1 MISKLARLPI
11 RAFRHVL
18 LDRSYESYYSS
29 EVWEGKYRDEHYD
42 LGDPQEDGRFGALMQ
57 VLRRYD
63 HGPML
68 DLGCGDGLLWKRY
81 RPLSDSLLIGVDYS
95 ETAVAK
101 ANSLALSN
109 VEFRVGDYRSFDP
122 GRQVA
127 VAVFNESL
135 YYIDAFLDAI
145 AKAESCLSDSGVVIV
160 SMFDTLV
167 TRRIWKKLLQ
177 RRKWIQSLSVNDHRS
192 KREWTIRVFPGP
204 GTGRRT

>member
-1 MISKLARLPI
+1 MLSKLVRLPV

-18 LDRSYESYYSS
+18 LDQSYESYYSS
-29 EVWEGKYRDEHYD
+29 EVWERKYRDEHYD

-95 ETAVAK
+95 DTAVAK
-101 ANSLALSN
+101 ANSRAIPN
-109 VEFRVGDYRSFDP
+109 AEFRAGDYRSFDP
-122 GRQVA
+122 ERQLA
-127 VAVFNESL
+127 VVVFNESL
-135 YYIDAFLDAI
+135 YYIDTFVDAVT
-145 AKAESCLSDSGVVIV
+145 KAESYLSDRGVVVV

-167 TRRIWKKLLQ
+167 TRRIWRRLLE
-177 RRKWIQSLSVNDHRS
+177 RRKWLQSLSVHDHWS
-192 KREWTIRVFPGP
+192 KRRWTIRVFPGQDTARP
-204 GTGRRT
+204 

>member
-1 MISKLARLPI
+1 MLAKLARLPI

-18 LDRSYESYYSS
+18 VDRSYEAYYSA
-29 EVWEGKYRDEHYD
+29 EIWERKYRDEHYD

-95 ETAVAK
+95 HTAVAK
-101 ANSLALSN
+101 ANLLALPN
-109 VEFRVGDYRSFDP
+109 TQFRAADYRDFHP
-122 GRQVA
+122 GRPLA

-135 YYIDAFLDAI
+135 YYIDSFIDAI
-145 AKAESCLSDSGVVIV
+145 AKAEGWLSESGVIVV

-167 TRRIWKKLLQ
+167 TRRIWKRLLQ
-177 RRKWIQSLSVNDHRS
+177 RRKWLQSVSIHDHRS
-192 KREWTIRVFPGP
+192 NRNWTIRVFPGKDTARP
-204 GTGRRT
+204 